1 MYWLYTV
8 ALFGFFLGM
17 APVFLFQALNR
28 GRYRKGI
35 RERLGGYPQISHQPS
50 TVSRQPSEP
59 TPSAQHPTPKTLWLH
74 AVSVGEVVAAAP
86 LVPLLKERHPDLHIL
101 VTTVTETGH
110 QIARLKIP
118 EADAICYFPLD
129 FPCAVRRALDAV
141 TPKVVLLTETELWP
155 NFLRECHRR
164 RIPVLLI
171 NGRISQTSFKR
182 YRLIRS
188 FMGQVLQGVER
199 FCMQSERSAERI
211 IQLGAPPSRVE
222 VVGNLKFDALVP
234 PLPDE
239 GTASLRK
246 ELGLSEGVP
255 VFVAGSTHR
264 GEEEAVLQAF
274 KRVRA
279 IFPDLLL
286 ILVPRHPDRL
296 PEVEAL
302 LKAHGIPSVRRTVL
316 KNPRFLPSGPRPS
329 VILVDTVGELARLYA
344 LGDVVFVGGSLQP
357 VGGHNILEPAIYGR
371 PILFGPSMEQFAEI
385 AELFLRRGAALQVK
399 DAEELAAQVLEVL
412 QDPGL
417 ASRLGQAASLT
428 VSSQR
433 GASLRTVG
441 IVEKYL

>member
-17 APVFLFQALNR
+17 APVFLLQALSR

-35 RERLGGYPQISHQPS
+35 RERLGWYPQDLLKNQPPEAGVRS
-50 TVSRQPSEP
+50 SVSRCQ
-59 TPSAQHPTPKTLWLH
+59 TLWLH
-74 AVSVGEVVAAAP
+74 AVSVGEVGAAAP
-86 LVPLLKERHPDLHIL
+86 LVPFLKERHPDLHVL
-101 VTTVTETGH
+101 VTTVTETGNRV
-110 QIARLKIP
+110 ARLKIP
-118 EADAICYFPLD
+118 EADAILYFPLD
-129 FPCAVRRALDAV
+129 FPPAVRRALDAV

-164 RIPVLLI
+164 QIPVLLI
-171 NGRISQTSFKR
+171 NGRISQRSFKR

-211 IQLGAPPSRVE
+211 IQLGAPPARVE
-222 VVGNLKFDALVP
+222 VVGNLKFDALAP
-234 PLPDE
+234 PLPDGE
-239 GTASLRK
+239 MAALRE
-246 ELGLSEGVP
+246 ELGLAEGVP

-279 IFPDLLL
+279 AFPDLLL

-302 LKAHGIPSVRRTVL
+302 LKAHGIPSVRRTAL
-316 KNPRFLPSGPRPS
+316 KSPRLPPSGSRPP

-371 PILFGPSMEQFAEI
+371 PILFGPSMEEFAEI
-385 AELFLRRGAALQVK
+385 AELFLRRGAALQVR
-399 DAEELAAQVLEVL
+399 DAGELAARVLEL
-412 QDPGL
+412 LKDPGL

-441 IVEKYL
+441 IVEKYLDA

>member
-17 APVFLFQALNR
+17 APLFLFQVLSR
-28 GRYRKGI
+28 GKYRRGI
-35 RERLGGYPQISHQPS
+35 NERLGRYPQIGPQ
-50 TVSRQPSEP
+50 
-59 TPSAQHPTPKTLWLH
+59 TPNPRPQTPIRSQTLWLH
-74 AVSVGEVVAAAP
+74 AVSVGEVGAAAP
-86 LVPLLKERHPDLHIL
+86 LVPLLKERHPDLHLL
-101 VTTVTETGH
+101 VTTVTETGNRV
-110 QIARLKIP
+110 ARLKIP
-118 EADAICYFPLD
+118 EADAVLYFPLD
-129 FPCAVRRALDAV
+129 FPPAVKRALDAV
-141 TPKVVLLTETELWP
+141 TPTVILLTETELWP

-222 VVGNLKFDALVP
+222 VVGNLKFDALAP
-234 PLPDE
+234 PLPDGE
-239 GTASLRK
+239 KAALRE
-246 ELGLSEGVP
+246 ELGLAEGVP

-279 IFPDLLL
+279 AFPDLLL

-302 LKAHGIPSVRRTVL
+302 LKAHGIPSVRWTVL
-316 KNPRFLPSGPRPS
+316 KSPRLPPPDPRPP

-371 PILFGPSMEQFAEI
+371 PILFGPSMEEFAEI

-399 DAEELAAQVLEVL
+399 DAEELAARVLEL
-412 QDPGL
+412 LKDPGL

-428 VSSQR
+428 ISSQR

-441 IVEKYL
+441 IVEKYLVVR